1 MKSTPQVPPN
11 KNSQAVLGI
20 NTSFDSMLAIESL
33 ILSNPMMNELR
44 DVAKLT
50 KTTLCKMALME
61 FIATPVSS
69 RKLKRLFNAA
79 RDDDKFRAVIQGGQL
94 E

>member
-1 MKSTPQVPPN
+1 MQSTTST
-11 KNSQAVLGI
+11 NSQAVLGI
-20 NTSFDSMLAIESL
+20 NTSYDSMLAIESL

-44 DVAKLT
+44 DIAKLT

-61 FIATPVSS
+61 FLSTPVSS

-79 RDDDKFRAVIQGGQL
+79 RDDDKFRAVLQGGPL

>member
-1 MKSTPQVPPN
+1 MQSTTST
-11 KNSQAVLGI
+11 NSQAVLGI
-20 NTSFDSMLAIESL
+20 NTSYDSMLAIESL

-44 DVAKLT
+44 DIAKLT

-61 FIATPVSS
+61 FLSTPVSS

-79 RDDDKFRAVIQGGQL
+79 RDDDKFRAVLQGGSL

>member
-1 MKSTPQVPPN
+1 MQSTTST
-11 KNSQAVLGI
+11 NSQAVLGI
-20 NTSFDSMLAIESL
+20 NTSYDSMLAIESL

-44 DVAKLT
+44 DIAKLT

-61 FIATPVSS
+61 FLSTPVSS

-79 RDDDKFRAVIQGGQL
+79 RDDDKFRAIIQGGPL

>member
-1 MKSTPQVPPN
+1 MQSTTST
-11 KNSQAVLGI
+11 NSQAVLGI
-20 NTSFDSMLAIESL
+20 NTSYDSMLAIESL

-44 DVAKLT
+44 DIAKLT

-61 FIATPVSS
+61 FLSTPVSS

-79 RDDDKFRAVIQGGQL
+79 RDDDKFRAVIQEGQL

>member
-1 MKSTPQVPPN
+1 
-11 KNSQAVLGI
+11 
-20 NTSFDSMLAIESL
+20 
-33 ILSNPMMNELR
+33 MMNELR

-61 FIATPVSS
+61 FISTPVSS

-79 RDDDKFRAVIQGGQL
+79 RDDDKFRAVMLGGQL

>member
-1 MKSTPQVPPN
+1 MQSTTST
-11 KNSQAVLGI
+11 NSQAVLGI
-20 NTSFDSMLAIESL
+20 NTSYDSMLAIESL

-44 DVAKLT
+44 DIAKLT

-61 FIATPVSS
+61 FISTPVSS
-69 RKLKRLFNAA
+69 RKLKRLFNSA
-79 RDDDKFRAVIQGGQL
+79 RDDDKFRAVMQGGQL

>member
-1 MKSTPQVPPN
+1 MQSTTST
-11 KNSQAVLGI
+11 NSQAVLGI
-20 NTSFDSMLAIESL
+20 NTSYDSMLAIESL

-44 DVAKLT
+44 DIAKLT

-61 FIATPVSS
+61 FISTPVSS
-69 RKLKRLFNAA
+69 RKLKRFFNAA
-79 RDDDKFRAVIQGGQL
+79 RDDDTFRAVIQGGQL

>member
-1 MKSTPQVPPN
+1 MQSTTST
-11 KNSQAVLGI
+11 NSQAVLGI
-20 NTSFDSMLAIESL
+20 NTSYDSMLAIESL

-44 DVAKLT
+44 DIAKLT
-50 KTTLCKMALME
+50 KTTLCEMALME

>member
-1 MKSTPQVPPN
+1 MQSTTSTTNAQT
-11 KNSQAVLGI
+11 VLGV
-20 NTSFDSMLAIESL
+20 NTTYDTMLAIESL
-33 ILSNPMMNELR
+33 MLSNPMMNELR
-44 DVAKLT
+44 DVAKLS

-61 FIATPVSS
+61 FISTPVSS

-79 RDDDKFRAVIQGGQL
+79 RNDDKFRAVMQGGQL

>member
-1 MKSTPQVPPN
+1 MQSTTSTTNNQT
-11 KNSQAVLGI
+11 VLGV
-20 NTSFDSMLAIESL
+20 NTTYDSMLAIESL

-50 KTTLCKMALME
+50 KTTLMKMALME
-61 FIATPVSS
+61 FISTPVSS

-79 RDDDKFRAVIQGGQL
+79 RDDDKFRAIIQGGQL

>member
-1 MKSTPQVPPN
+1 MQSTTSTTQ
-11 KNSQAVLGI
+11 NSQAILGV
-20 NTSFDSMLAIESL
+20 NTTYESMLAIESL

-44 DVAKLT
+44 DIAKLT

-61 FIATPVSS
+61 FLSTPVSS

-79 RDDDKFRAVIQGGQL
+79 RDDNKFRSIIQGGKL

>member
-1 MKSTPQVPPN
+1 MFTTSKDQ
-11 KNSQAVLGI
+11 NSQAILGV
-20 NTSFDSMLAIESL
+20 NTSYDSMLAIEAL
-33 ILSNPMMNELR
+33 ILSNPMMNELKEIG
-44 DVAKLT
+44 KLT

-61 FIATPVSS
+61 FISTPVSS

-79 RDDDKFRAVIQGGQL
+79 RDDDKFRAIIQGGQL

>member
-1 MKSTPQVPPN
+1 MQSTTST
-11 KNSQAVLGI
+11 NSQAVLGI
-20 NTSFDSMLAIESL
+20 NTSYDSMLAIESL

-44 DVAKLT
+44 DIAKLT

-61 FIATPVSS
+61 FLSTPVSS

-79 RDDDKFRAVIQGGQL
+79 RDDDKFRAVIQGGSL

>member
-1 MKSTPQVPPN
+1 MKSTTSTN
-11 KNSQAVLGI
+11 TNSQAVLGI

-61 FIATPVSS
+61 FISTPVSS
-69 RKLKRLFNAA
+69 RKLRRLFNAA
-79 RDDDKFRAVIQGGQL
+79 RDDDKFRAVMQGGQL